1 MTDKQIFDRL
11 SGINM
16 SIAQKKA
23 LIDVIKDI
31 IDNNVN
37 TDIPVI
43 GTINDDYHEYSLD
56 GYTHLVTITPVTGF
70 IPEIGKLYK
79 VNGLKLA
86 SIIFYFTDYDID
98 EGDRYYNSNI
108 LFLSEYQGTIF
119 NGPANPYICSI
130 QYKCDRNYVTKFF
143 NARIKLL

>member
-1 MTDKQIFDRL
+1 MTDKQIYDRL

-31 IDNNVN
+31 INNNVN

-43 GTINDDYHEYSLD
+43 GTINDDYHERPAD
-56 GYTHLVTITPVTGF
+56 GYTHLATITPITGF
-70 IPEIGKLYK
+70 IPEVGKLYK
-79 VNGLKLA
+79 VNGLKNA
-86 SIIFYFTDYDID
+86 SIIFYFSDLDID
-98 EGDRYYNSNI
+98 EGDRFYNSNI
-108 LFLSEYQGTIF
+108 LLLSEDQGTIF
-119 NGPANPYICSI
+119 DGPNDPYICNI
-130 QYKCDRNYVTKFF
+130 TYKCDRNYVTKWF